1 MELKPLSNT
10 MKTTL
15 TVCVLALFTSL
26 AACNSEHR
34 STEVDGSEATVA
46 SETGGL
52 PADVLYATR
61 PLMGGEVYRT
71 ASFQA
76 VSLLRFDTTQVIQV
90 LDTSDV
96 MFVKARV
103 HRDTTAYTGFVSKAI
118 LPE

>member
-1 MELKPLSNT
+1 

-15 TVCVLALFTSL
+15 IVCILTIFVSL
-26 AACNSEHR
+26 ASCNSEQR
-34 STEVDGSEATVA
+34 STVVDDSDATVA

-52 PADVLYATR
+52 AADVLYATR
-61 PLMGGEVYRT
+61 PLIGGQIYKT

-76 VSLLRFDTTQVIQV
+76 ASLLHFDTTQLIQV
-90 LDTSDV
+90 LDTTDV

-103 HRDTTAYTGFVSKAI
+103 HRDTAAFTGFVSKAI

>member
-1 MELKPLSNT
+1 

-15 TVCVLALFTSL
+15 TVCLLALFASL
-26 AACNSEHR
+26 AACNSEKR

-46 SETGGL
+46 SETGQL

-61 PLMGGEVYRT
+61 PLIGGEVYRT

-76 VSLLRFDTTQVIQV
+76 SSLLHFDTTQLIQV
-90 LDTSDV
+90 LDTTDAV
-96 MFVKARV
+96 FVKARV
-103 HRDTTAYTGFVSKAI
+103 HRDTAAYTGFVSKAI

>member
-1 MELKPLSNT
+1 

-15 TVCVLALFTSL
+15 TACMLAIFVSL
-26 AACNSEHR
+26 TACNSEQR
-34 STEVDGSEATVA
+34 SMEADDSEATVA

-61 PLMGGEVYRT
+61 PLIGGEVYKT

-76 VSLLRFDTTQVIQV
+76 NSLLHFDTTQLIQV
-90 LDTSDV
+90 LDTTDA

-103 HRDTTAYTGFVSKAI
+103 HRDTAAYTGFVSKAI

>member
-1 MELKPLSNT
+1 

-15 TVCVLALFTSL
+15 TVCMLAIFASL
-26 AACNSEHR
+26 TACNSEQR
-34 STEVDGSEATVA
+34 SMEVDGSEATVA
-46 SETGGL
+46 SETGEL
-52 PADVLYATR
+52 PVDVLYATR

-76 VSLLRFDTTQVIQV
+76 ASLLHFDTTQVIQV

-103 HRDTTAYTGFVSKAI
+103 HRDTAAYTGFVSKAI